1 MRAASAKLIAL
12 LDADQFVMADL
23 YTITTVQGD
32 VFRYTNSDYDLIVAG
47 QIYSARGPIIS
58 REGISLSLG
67 IEVDNLSIS
76 IDCID
81 DNEWNGINVVQAFHN
96 GQLDGARFKLER
108 VFIDDS
114 AVEMLNGRFN
124 LTNLNSGVI
133 KLFEGRIIEPELDRN
148 SIQASVAS
156 DLDELNVQMPRNL
169 YQPSCTNTLFDSA
182 CGLLRQNFMVQTTIE
197 AGSTT
202 ARILCQVNQPQG
214 WFTQGVIEFLDG
226 GNAGLKRT
234 IRMHES
240 GALLLTLPLLEVPQA
255 GQRIKVYPGCDK
267 RLETCQNRFNNFS
280 RFRGAP
286 FIPVPE
292 TAV

>member
-1 MRAASAKLIAL
+1 MRAASAKLIGL
-12 LDADQFVMADL
+12 LDADQFLMADL

-32 VFRYTNSDYDLIVAG
+32 VLRYTNYDFDLIVAG
-47 QIYSARGPIIS
+47 NVYSSEGPIIS

-67 IEVDNLSIS
+67 IEVDNLSIL
-76 IDCID
+76 IDCTD
-81 DNEWNGINVVQAFHN
+81 DNKWNGINVVQAFHN

-108 VFIDDS
+108 IFMDTNTPTDTS
-114 AVEMLNGRFN
+114 AD
-124 LTNLNSGVI
+124 TI

-156 DLDELNVQMPRNL
+156 DMDELNVQMPRNL

-182 CGLLRQNFMVQTTIE
+182 CGLSRQNFMVPTLIE
-197 AGSTT
+197 SGSTA
-202 ARILCQVNQPQG
+202 ARLLCQVNHPQG
-214 WFTQGVIEFLDG
+214 WFTQGVVEFLEG
-226 GNAGLKRT
+226 GNIGLKRT

-240 GALLLTLPLLEVPQA
+240 GILLLTLPLLEVPQT
-255 GQRIKVYPGCDK
+255 GQRINVYPGCDK
-267 RLETCQNRFNNFS
+267 RLETCQNRFSNFS

>member
-1 MRAASAKLIAL
+1 MRAASPQLIAL

-32 VFRYTNSDYDLIVAG
+32 EFRYTNYDFDLNVAG
-47 QIYSARGPIIS
+47 QTYSSSGPIIS

-81 DNEWNGINVVQAFHN
+81 DNEWNGINVVRAFHN

-108 VFIDDS
+108 IFMDMNTPTDTS
-114 AVEMLNGRFN
+114 AG
-124 LTNLNSGVI
+124 TI
-133 KLFEGRIIEPELDRN
+133 KLFEGRLIEPDLDRN

-240 GALLLTLPLLEVPQA
+240 GALLLTLP
-255 GQRIKVYPGCDK
+255 
-267 RLETCQNRFNNFS
+267 
-280 RFRGAP
+280 
-286 FIPVPE
+286 
-292 TAV
+292 

>member
-1 MRAASAKLIAL
+1 MRAASPQLIAL

-23 YTITTVQGD
+23 YTIITIQGD
-32 VFRYTNSDYDLIVAG
+32 EFRYTNYDFDLTVAG
-47 QIYSARGPIIS
+47 QTYSSSGPIIS
-58 REGISLSLG
+58 REGIDLSLG

-81 DNEWNGINVVQAFHN
+81 DNKWNGISVVQAFHN

-108 VFIDDS
+108 IFMDANTPTDTR
-114 AVEMLNGRFN
+114 AGA
-124 LTNLNSGVI
+124 I
-133 KLFEGRIIEPELDRN
+133 KLFEGRIIEPDLDRN

-156 DLDELNVQMPRNL
+156 DFDELNVQMPRNL
-169 YQPSCTNTLFDSA
+169 YQPSCTNTLFDTA
-182 CGLLRQNFMVQTTIE
+182 CGLMRQNFMVQTTIE
-197 AGSTT
+197 AGSTA
-202 ARILCQVNQPQG
+202 ARILCQVNHPQG

-226 GNAGLKRT
+226 GNIGLKRT
-234 IRMHES
+234 IRVHES
-240 GALLLTLPLLEVPQA
+240 GALLLTLPLLEAPQS
-255 GQRIKVYPGCDK
+255 GQRIKIYPGCDK

>member
-1 MRAASAKLIAL
+1 MRPASAKLIAL

-23 YTITTVQGD
+23 YTITTIRGD
-32 VFRYTNSDYDLIVAG
+32 IFRYTNYDFDLVVAG
-47 QIYSARGPIIS
+47 QVYSSDGPIIS
-58 REGISLSLG
+58 RDGISLSLG
-67 IEVDNLSIS
+67 IEVDNLSII
-76 IDCID
+76 IDCVD
-81 DNEWNGINVVQAFHN
+81 ANKWNDINVVQAFHN
-96 GQLDGARFKLER
+96 GQLDGARFRLER
-108 VFIDDS
+108 IFMDVNTPTDTS
-114 AVEMLNGRFN
+114 AGAV
-124 LTNLNSGVI
+124 
-133 KLFEGRIIEPELDRN
+133 KLFEGRIIEPDLDRN

-169 YQPSCTNTLFDSA
+169 YQPSCTNTLFDIA

-197 AGSTT
+197 SGSTA

-226 GNAGLKRT
+226 ANAGLKRT
-234 IRMHES
+234 IRKHES
-240 GALLLTLPLLEVPQA
+240 GALLLTLPLLEAPQV
-255 GQRIKVYPGCDK
+255 GQRIKIYPGCDK

-280 RFRGAP
+280 NFRGAP

>member
-1 MRAASAKLIAL
+1 LNMNTPTDTSA
-12 LDADQFVMADL
+12 
-23 YTITTVQGD
+23 
-32 VFRYTNSDYDLIVAG
+32 
-47 QIYSARGPIIS
+47 
-58 REGISLSLG
+58 
-67 IEVDNLSIS
+67 
-76 IDCID
+76 
-81 DNEWNGINVVQAFHN
+81 
-96 GQLDGARFKLER
+96 GA
-108 VFIDDS
+108 
-114 AVEMLNGRFN
+114 
-124 LTNLNSGVI
+124 I
-133 KLFEGRIIEPELDRN
+133 KLFECRIIEPDLDRN

-169 YQPSCTNTLFDSA
+169 YQPSCTNTLFDTA

-197 AGSTT
+197 SGSTP

-240 GALLLTLPLLEVPQA
+240 GALLLTLPLLEAPQA

-267 RLETCQNRFNNFS
+267 RLETCQNRFNNFA

>member
-23 YTITTVQGD
+23 YTITTVQND
-32 VFRYTNSDYDLIVAG
+32 VYRYTNYDFDLIVGG
-47 QIYSARGPIIS
+47 QVYKSDGPIIS

-67 IEVDNLSIS
+67 IEVDNLSIN
-76 IDCID
+76 IDVTD
-81 DNEWNGINVVQAFHN
+81 EQKWNDINIVQAFHN

-108 VFIDDS
+108 IFMDMNTPTDTS
-114 AVEMLNGRFN
+114 AGA
-124 LTNLNSGVI
+124 I

-148 SIQASVAS
+148 SISASVAS

-169 YQPSCTNTLFDSA
+169 YQPSCSNTLFDSA
-182 CGLLRQNFMVQTTIE
+182 CGLARSAHVVNATIE
-197 AGSTT
+197 AGSTA
-202 ARILCQVNQPQG
+202 ARILCDLSQPQG

-234 IRMHES
+234 IRLHETDV
-240 GALLLTLPLLEVPQA
+240 LLLTLPLLEAPVT
-255 GQRIKVYPGCDK
+255 GQRIKIYPGCDK
-267 RLETCQNRFNNFS
+267 RLETCDNRFNNFA

>member
-1 MRAASAKLIAL
+1 MRTASPQLITL
-12 LDADQFVMADL
+12 LNEDQFLMADL

-32 VFRYTNSDYDLIVAG
+32 VFRYTNYDFDLTVAG
-47 QIYSARGPIIS
+47 QTYSSSGPIIS

-108 VFIDDS
+108 IFMDMNKPTDTS
-114 AVEMLNGRFN
+114 AG
-124 LTNLNSGVI
+124 TI
-133 KLFEGRIIEPELDRN
+133 KLFEGRIIEPDLDRN

-169 YQPSCTNTLFDSA
+169 YQPSCSNTLFDHA
-182 CGLLRQNFMVQTTIE
+182 CGLNRENYALETVIA
-197 AGSTT
+197 AGST
-202 ARILCQVNQPQG
+202 ASRILCDINQPQG
-214 WFTQGVIEFLDG
+214 WFTQGVIEFLEG
-226 GNAGLKRT
+226 GNKGLKRT
-234 IRMHES
+234 IRLHELDV
-240 GALLLTLPLLEVPQA
+240 LLLTLPLLENPEV

-286 FIPVPE
+286 FIPIPE
-292 TAV
+292 TSV